1 MNVIRQKQMTSN
13 SILLQNFSFTCH
25 EVMNPILAQVFVIA
39 SLDDKVQRRAGE
51 VLEDGDI
58 GA

>member
-1 MNVIRQKQMTSN
+1 
-13 SILLQNFSFTCH
+13 
-25 EVMNPILAQVFVIA
+25 MNPTLAQVFVIA
-39 SLDDKVQRRAGE
+39 SLDDKEQRRVGE